1 MKELQNNKPD
11 TELSVKQKKQIQHDL
26 IGTLVPHEGHIV
38 WKINKET
45 LEVEPAKFSI
55 ISWSATGEPKKQLVV
70 QDGYAYVA
78 ALNKKNAL
86 KKYHKGEN
94 GGKELGNETLKMY

>member
-1 MKELQNNKPD
+1 MKELENNKPD
-11 TELSVKQKKQIQHDL
+11 TEISVKQKKQVEHEL
-26 IGTLVPHEGHIV
+26 IGSLVPHEGHVI

-45 LEVEPAKFSI
+45 LEVEKAKFSI
-55 ISWSATGEPKKQLVV
+55 ISWSATGEPKKQLVT

-86 KKYHKGEN
+86 KKYHQGRS
-94 GGKELGNETLKMY
+94 GGKELGNEKLINY